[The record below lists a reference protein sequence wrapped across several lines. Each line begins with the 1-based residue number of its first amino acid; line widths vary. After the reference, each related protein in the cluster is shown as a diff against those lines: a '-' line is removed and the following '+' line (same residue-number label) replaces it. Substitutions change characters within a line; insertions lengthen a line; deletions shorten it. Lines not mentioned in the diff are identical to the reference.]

1 MVECVVC
8 LDLVICM
15 IEGRDPRLALVL
27 FVRSV
32 TSLQC
37 RRNKELLLTDKGD
50 STSYEVTGGKVQ
62 GHCEWCSFLGG
73 CYSVLLSV
81 SSVCVCTEIAK

>member
-1 MVECVVC
+1 MVEFVVC

-15 IEGRDPRLALVL
+15 IEGWDPRLALVL

-37 RRNKELLLTDKGD
+37 RRNKESLLTDR
-50 STSYEVTGGKVQ
+50 GG
-62 GHCEWCSFLGG
+62 
-73 CYSVLLSV
+73 
-81 SSVCVCTEIAK
+81 